1 MMREREMEVLRG
13 LMKVLAR
20 IDLCDEEILYDSV
33 LKVVPRLLISEL
45 QIGIKEAQRRQWIEG
60 VKGVWEQNKW
70 SATDLGR
77 SAELKM

>member
-1 MMREREMEVLRG
+1 MREREQEVLRG

-20 IDLCDEEILYDSV
+20 MDLCDEDVLYDAV

-45 QIGIKEAQRRQWIEG
+45 QVGIKEAQRRQWIDG
-60 VKGVWEQNKW
+60 VKGVFDNNKW